1 MRIQSQ
7 GKHRF
12 MKLLL
17 KFETTER
24 FHMTLTA
31 AIFVFQIQLYGDH
44 IAVPNQS
51 CGSELNFFST

>member
-1 MRIQSQ
+1 
-7 GKHRF
+7 

-51 CGSELNFFST
+51 CVSELIFFST

>member
-1 MRIQSQ
+1 
-7 GKHRF
+7 

-24 FHMTLTA
+24 FHTTLTA
-31 AIFVFQIQLYGDH
+31 AILVFQIQLNDDH

-51 CGSELNFFST
+51 CGNYTFFFYVKTFFSLSI